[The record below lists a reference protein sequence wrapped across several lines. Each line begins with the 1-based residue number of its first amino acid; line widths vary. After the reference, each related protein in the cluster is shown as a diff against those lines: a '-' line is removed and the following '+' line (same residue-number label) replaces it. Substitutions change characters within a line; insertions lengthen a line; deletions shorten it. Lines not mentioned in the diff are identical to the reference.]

1 MIITIFIDICIFLKL
16 NLLLIYMI
24 YFHVIVFFIFVLCR
38 NLSKTTDVLDPISFG
53 NIDLLNEWISE

>member
-1 MIITIFIDICIFLKL
+1 MIITIFIDIGIFLKL

-24 YFHVIVFFIFVLCR
+24 YFHVVVFFIFVLCR

>member
-24 YFHVIVFFIFVLCR
+24 YFHVVVFFIFVLCR

>member
-1 MIITIFIDICIFLKL
+1 MIITIFIDIGIFLKL

-24 YFHVIVFFIFVLCR
+24 YFHVVVFFIFVLCR

-53 NIDLLNEWISE
+53 NIDLLNE